1 MPWRNAVAGLP
12 LAMSLLLGAAALA
25 RAQTTAPATMP
36 GLPPAPM
43 TQRYSF
49 GPIEVDGYTHV
60 GPDDV
65 YSTQKGYGFDLQS
78 KVEALDRNAARPS
91 QEPLTRGS
99 VTGKDGRPFFFSA
112 RCQPGVYQVTVL
124 LGDLMAASTTTVKSE
139 TRRLMLE
146 QVHLGT
152 GQMQQYS
159 FLVHLRVPQLPD
171 GRVVRMKPREHELN
185 QVFIQWDK
193 EMEVNFLELDWDEK
207 LTLEFSGDHPAVAAI
222 AIQPVQ
228 QPLTVYLVGDSTM
241 TDQSMEPWGAW
252 GQFLPR
258 WFKPP
263 VVIANYAQSGE
274 ATNSFIGELRWDKLL
289 SEIHP
294 GDFVFVQFGI
304 NDNRMADDQFADYFR
319 RYIDDTRAKGATPV
333 LVTSQNLRRLT
344 PDGKAIQTLG
354 TKPDV
359 MKAVA
364 KEKDVTLIDLNEM
377 SGRLYEA
384 IGPLDLPKAFVDGT
398 HQNSYGAYELSKCVT
413 QGIIDAKLPIA
424 QDVVNDWVPY
434 NPSRP
439 LKLADFKLPADPQ
452 LDPYRPG
459 SGRQRPQP
467 AGAARRGGRG
477 AATGPATAPAGQSMQ
492 NNPQP

>member
-1 MPWRNAVAGLP
+1 MR
-12 LAMSLLLGAAALA
+12 LAMGLLLGAAALA
-25 RAQTTAPATMP
+25 QAQTTAPATLP
-36 GLPPAPM
+36 DLPPAPM
-43 TQRYSF
+43 PQRYSF
-49 GPIEVDGYTHV
+49 GPIEVSGYTHV
-60 GPDDV
+60 RAGDV
-65 YSTQKGYGFDLQS
+65 YSPQRGYGFDLES
-78 KVEALDRNAARPS
+78 KVEALDRNAARPN

-112 RCQPGVYQVTVL
+112 RCEPGVYQVTVL
-124 LGDLMAASTTTVKSE
+124 LGDLMATSTTTVKSE

-146 QVHLGT
+146 QVRLGD
-152 GQMQQYS
+152 GHMKQYS
-159 FLVHLRVPQLPD
+159 FLVHIRVPQLPD
-171 GRVVRMKPREHELN
+171 GRVVRMKPREHELD
-185 QVFIQWDK
+185 QVFIKWDK

-222 AIQPVQ
+222 AIQAVQRPV
-228 QPLTVYLVGDSTM
+228 TIYLVGDSTM

-294 GDFVFVQFGI
+294 GDWVFVQFGI

-333 LVTSQNLRRLT
+333 LVTSQNLRRIT
-344 PDGKAIQTLG
+344 PEGKVNQTLG
-354 TKPDV
+354 TKPEV
-359 MKAVA
+359 MRAVA
-364 KEKDVTLIDLNEM
+364 KEKNVALIDLNEM
-377 SGRLYEA
+377 SARLYEA
-384 IGPLDLPKAFVDGT
+384 IGPADLPRAFVDGT

-413 QGIIDAKLPIA
+413 QGIIDARLPIA
-424 QDVVNDWVPY
+424 QYVVDDWMPY
-434 NPSRP
+434 DPSKP

-467 AGAARRGGRG
+467 AGRRGGRG
-477 AATGPATAPAGQSMQ
+477 AATRPATAPAAAPLQAV
-492 NNPQP
+492 PQP